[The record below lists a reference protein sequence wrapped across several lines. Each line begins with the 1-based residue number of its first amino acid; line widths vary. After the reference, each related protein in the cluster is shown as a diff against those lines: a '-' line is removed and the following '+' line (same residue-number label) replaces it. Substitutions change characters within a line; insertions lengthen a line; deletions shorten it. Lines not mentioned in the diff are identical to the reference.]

1 MKLKDILE
9 GVNITQ
15 LDGNQDKEIQGL
27 SYSSK
32 TTQPGYLF
40 AALKGEKTNGIH
52 FIHEALQKG
61 ALAILSEEP
70 KPQDFS
76 GIWIQT
82 SDAREALAL
91 CSANFYS
98 HPSRRL
104 KVIGITGTKGKT
116 TLTYLLEAI
125 LKKARF
131 LPGVI
136 GTISY
141 KLPNEEISAERT
153 TPEAPDLQKMMSEMV
168 SRGATHCLIEVSSH
182 ALELKRVNGIEF
194 DVVVFTNLS
203 GEHLDYHR
211 SMENYFEAKKKL
223 FFLDQNRE
231 RIAVMN
237 SDDPWG
243 KRLIPEVPLEAI
255 TYGLDPPAIIR
266 GDFYKLREE
275 GVDLVV
281 KFPAGT
287 LPLTSQLPGKHNIY
301 NILAAV
307 AVSLTLNIPYLA
319 IKEGI
324 ASLHGVPG
332 RFEKIKNSFGLHI
345 FVDYAHTDD
354 ALRNL
359 LETVR
364 EQNPNRILLVF
375 GAGGDRDKTKRA
387 RMGRIAD
394 MLADWTILT
403 SDNPRSE
410 DPLAIISEIET
421 GFENTGEKKYEI
433 EPDRRKAIRKAL
445 LIGKE
450 GDYILVA
457 GKGHEDYQI
466 IGDKILPFKDAEV
479 IRDIL
484 QEMENRRSG

>member
-1 MKLKDILE
+1 MKLKQILE

-15 LDGNQDKEIQGL
+15 LDGNLDQEIQGL

-32 TTQPGYLF
+32 TTQQGYLF
-40 AALKGEKTNGIH
+40 AALKGEKTNGLR
-52 FIHEALQKG
+52 FIPEALQKG

-98 HPSRRL
+98 HPSRKL
-104 KVIGITGTKGKT
+104 KVVGITGTKGKT

-131 LPGVI
+131 LPGII

-141 KLPNEEISAERT
+141 RLPIKKISAERT
-153 TPEAPDLQKMMSEMV
+153 TPEAPDLHRMLSDMLSQ
-168 SRGATHCLIEVSSH
+168 GATHCLIEVSSH

-203 GEHLDYHR
+203 GEHLDYHH

-223 FFLDQNRE
+223 FFLHQDRKTM
-231 RIAVMN
+231 AVIN

-243 KRLIPEVPLEAI
+243 KKLIPEIPMDII
-255 TYGLDPPAIIR
+255 TYGFDPPAIIR
-266 GDFYKLREE
+266 GDLYKLREG
-275 GVDLVV
+275 GVELVV
-281 KFPAGT
+281 RLPAGT
-287 LPLTSQLPGKHNIY
+287 LPLTSQLLGKHNIY
-301 NILAAV
+301 NMLAAV
-307 AVSLTLNIPYLA
+307 AVSLTLNIPHLE

-324 ASLHGVPG
+324 ASLQGVPG
-332 RFEKIKNSFGLHI
+332 RFEEIKNSFGLHI

-364 EQNPNRILLVF
+364 EQDPNRVLLVF

-387 RMGRIAD
+387 RMGQVAAS
-394 MLADWTILT
+394 LADWTILT

-410 DPLAIISEIET
+410 DPLAIISDIEK
-421 GFENTGEKKYEI
+421 GFENSGEKKYEI

-445 LIGKE
+445 HIGKE
-450 GDYILVA
+450 GAYILVA
-457 GKGHEDYQI
+457 GKGHEDYQV

-479 IRDIL
+479 IREIL
-484 QEMENRRSG
+484 QEMGERRSG